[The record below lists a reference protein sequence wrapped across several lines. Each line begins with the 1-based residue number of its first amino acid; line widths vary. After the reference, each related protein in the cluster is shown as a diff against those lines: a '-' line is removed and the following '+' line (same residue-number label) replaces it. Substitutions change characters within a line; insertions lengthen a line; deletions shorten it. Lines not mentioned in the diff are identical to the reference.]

1 MNEFTVFDNFV
12 KNSTKVALNGLWLR
26 RGVSFD
32 YIEDGSNRIVLK
44 ETILPGDSLVVEYTE
59 Q

>member
-1 MNEFTVFDNFV
+1 MFPLNTMNEFTVFNDFV
-12 KNSTKVALNGLWLR
+12 KNSTKVALN
-26 RGVSFD
+26 
-32 YIEDGSNRIVLK
+32 GSNRIVLK